1 MKTKNQSSLPSKYWL
16 IIVIVICVILMGVE
30 RITGGNGPISFIANY
45 TVIPMQKGIGY
56 VGRYMSDLSDNFE
69 TLQDMKKENKK
80 LQSKVD
86 DLTIDNTRLRQDQYE
101 LERLREL
108 YKLDENYSDYK
119 KIGAH
124 VISNS
129 GSNWFSDFT
138 IDKGS
143 KDGIK
148 KNCNVLAGSG
158 LVGIVT
164 EVGPHYARVRSIID
178 DESNISAML
187 LSTSDTCVVRGDLKQ
202 MENGRIRFEKLANN
216 DNKIEVGEQVVTSH
230 VSDRF
235 LQGLFIG
242 YVSDVKVDSNNLTR
256 SGYITPVVD
265 FSKLHEVLVITTTKS
280 ELIKQEYI
288 SGNRLELTFDMP
300 LGEIVIDFY
309 DKLKSISKGYA
320 SFDYHLHDFR
330 ESRLVKLDILLNGE
344 SVDALST
351 LTHADNAVTF
361 GRRMC
366 EKLKELIPRQQFD
379 IAIQAA
385 IGAKII
391 ARETIKAVRKDV
403 TAKCY
408 GGDISRKRKLLEKQK
423 KGKKRMKQIGSV
435 EVPQKAF
442 LAVLKL
448 D

>member
-216 DNKIEVGEQVVTSH
+216 DNKIEVGEQVVAIGNALGYGQSVTSGWISALNRSIST
-230 VSDRF
+230 SDGTTSDG
-235 LQGLFIG
+235 LIQTDTAINPGNSGGALLNMQGEVIG
-242 YVSDVKVDSNNLTR
+242 INSAKYADSAVEGMGYAIPISKAQPILEDLMNRQTRDKVEDDSKAAYL
-256 SGYITPVVD
+256 GITSAD
-265 FSKLHEVLVITTTKS
+265 LSMEAI
-280 ELIKQEYI
+280 QMY
-288 SGNRLELTFDMP
+288 DMP
-300 LGEIVIDFY
+300 EGAFVIRVDKDSAADEAGIQKGDIIV
-309 DKLKSISKGYA
+309 
-320 SFDYHLHDFR
+320 SFDGQTVSGR
-330 ESRLVKLDILLNGE
+330 EDLENKLAYYEAGE
-344 SVDALST
+344 SVDVVVSR
-351 LTHADNAVTF
+351 ADNGEYVQKTIYVTL
-361 GRRMC
+361 GNRS
-366 EKLKELIPRQQFD
+366 D
-379 IAIQAA
+379 YT
-385 IGAKII
+385 G
-391 ARETIKAVRKDV
+391 
-403 TAKCY
+403 
-408 GGDISRKRKLLEKQK
+408 
-423 KGKKRMKQIGSV
+423 
-435 EVPQKAF
+435 
-442 LAVLKL
+442 
-448 D
+448 

>member
-30 RITGGNGPISFIANY
+30 RITGGNGPISFVANY

-69 TLQDMKKENKK
+69 TLQDMKKENRK

-119 KIGAH
+119 KVGAH
-124 VISNS
+124 VISNN

-138 IDKGS
+138 IDKGK

-216 DNKIEVGEQVVTSH
+216 DNKIKVGEQVVTSH

-235 LQGLFIG
+235 LQGLFVG
-242 YVSDVKVDSNNLTR
+242 YVSEVKVDSNNLTR
-256 SGYITPVVD
+256 SGYITPAVD
-265 FSKLHEVLVITTTKS
+265 FTKLQEVLVITTTKDD
-280 ELIKQEYI
+280 LIKQE
-288 SGNRLELTFDMP
+288 SADTK
-300 LGEIVIDFY
+300 GE
-309 DKLKSISKGYA
+309 
-320 SFDYHLHDFR
+320 
-330 ESRLVKLDILLNGE
+330 
-344 SVDALST
+344 
-351 LTHADNAVTF
+351 
-361 GRRMC
+361 
-366 EKLKELIPRQQFD
+366 
-379 IAIQAA
+379 
-385 IGAKII
+385 
-391 ARETIKAVRKDV
+391 
-403 TAKCY
+403 
-408 GGDISRKRKLLEKQK
+408 
-423 KGKKRMKQIGSV
+423 
-435 EVPQKAF
+435 
-442 LAVLKL
+442 
-448 D
+448 